1 MLLLIALY
9 VPFIISFDIEPS
21 QNFQIFE
28 VLIDLWF
35 IMEIILNFFTGFY
48 SKGMLIMQVS
58 QIAWN
63 YLKGYLWI
71 DIISSFPISFI
82 TLDYSITANTNAAAL

>member
-28 VLIDLWF
+28 VLIDIWF
-35 IMEIILNFFTGFY
+35 IVEIILNFFTGFY
-48 SKGMLIMQVS
+48 SKGVLIM
-58 QIAWN
+58 
-63 YLKGYLWI
+63 
-71 DIISSFPISFI
+71 
-82 TLDYSITANTNAAAL
+82 